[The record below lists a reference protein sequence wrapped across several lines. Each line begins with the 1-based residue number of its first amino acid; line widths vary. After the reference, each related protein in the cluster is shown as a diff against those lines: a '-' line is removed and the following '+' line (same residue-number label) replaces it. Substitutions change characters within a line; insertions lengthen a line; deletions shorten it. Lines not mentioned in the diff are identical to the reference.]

1 MRLETLNFINEEL
14 SKLVNYEFEQW
25 TSDVVYPYWV
35 GSFTEVPGDG
45 DMAETS
51 FMLEGFARNS
61 EEDCAILKL
70 LEEKEIIE
78 KKYKHGVKTI
88 LPSGAGV
95 VILFENALC
104 NIPTGD
110 AELKKIQ
117 IYLNI
122 KEWSVI

>member
-1 MRLETLNFINEEL
+1 MRIETLNFINTQL

-25 TSDVVYPYWV
+25 KSEVIYPYWV
-35 GSFTEVPGDG
+35 GNFTEVSGDG

-51 FMLEGFARNS
+51 FMLEGFTRGTYL
-61 EEDCAILKL
+61 EL